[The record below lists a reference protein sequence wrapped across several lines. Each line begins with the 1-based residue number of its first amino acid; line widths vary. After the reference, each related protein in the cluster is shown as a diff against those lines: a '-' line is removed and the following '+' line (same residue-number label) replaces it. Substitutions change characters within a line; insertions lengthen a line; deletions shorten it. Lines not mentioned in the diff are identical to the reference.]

1 MYLKI
6 TKDDYQLDHIIPVSK
21 GDDNSLE
28 NMGIAIPIANQAKT
42 DLTLEEYLDLC
53 KQVLEHNGYTVIKN

>member
-21 GDDNSLE
+21 GEDNSLE
-28 NMGIAIPIANQAKT
+28 NMGITIPIANQAKT

-53 KQVLEHNGYTVIKN
+53 KQVLEYHGYIVTKQ